1 MVLKYHCEGGGPFTK
16 YVMLV
21 GVGGCLIRSHIVS
34 QGGGGGYHKR
44 YHVTERRIEGNLS
57 LPITKQDCAWYCLQI
72 CCVP

>member
-1 MVLKYHCEGGGPFTK
+1 VVLKYHCEGGGPFTK

-34 QGGGGGYHKR
+34 QGGGGYHKR